1 MIPYTFPSVVKQDG
15 TTACRVK
22 VITNVAGL
30 VRWIDYIPIK
40 FVNDNTFI
48 NTYANLGSQSVQIET
63 NFAGLV
69 SGIDYIE
76 VYVDAAANRAWSTD
90 GGGYIPCYG
99 GPLTYL
105 LTEAGFD
112 LLLEDGFVI
121 LLENSGLLTYLST
134 EAGFDLLLENGFI
147 IFSEN

>member
-22 VITNVAGL
+22 VITNLAGL

-48 NTYANLGSQSVQIET
+48 NTYSNFGSQSVQIET

-90 GGGYIPCYG
+90 AGGYIPCYG
-99 GPLTYL
+99 GPLIY
-105 LTEAGFD
+105 
-112 LLLEDGFVI
+112 LLLE
-121 LLENSGLLTYLST
+121 N
-134 EAGFDLLLENGFI
+134 GFDLLLENGFI
-147 IFSEN
+147 TFLEN